1 MATAAENVEKLIRD
15 LEAYIFE
22 KGIIYKEAVNVKL
35 VVTVFDFYAALFC
48 IVSRSGLR
56 ASLS

>member
-1 MATAAENVEKLIRD
+1 MLTQGEMMD
-15 LEAYIFE
+15 T
-22 KGIIYKEAVNVKL
+22 VNVKL

>member
-1 MATAAENVEKLIRD
+1 MGQILITD
-15 LEAYIFE
+15 
-22 KGIIYKEAVNVKL
+22 AVNVKL

>member
-1 MATAAENVEKLIRD
+1 MLTQ
-15 LEAYIFE
+15 
-22 KGIIYKEAVNVKL
+22 GAVNVKL

-48 IVSRSGLR
+48 TASRSGFR